1 MGKGVARRPTLS
13 LLGRFL
19 PLLGFLPEY
28 FGLSYK
34 LCVFVGPSGVDNGGV
49 MVVTFWWVSACLC
62 VCV

>member
-1 MGKGVARRPTLS
+1 MARRPTS
-13 LLGRFL
+13 SFLGRFL